1 MANETMEAIKD
12 DTTET
17 STENPPTEAPSAS
30 DASEVDGWRDDVT
43 RYLGDA
49 HERMTAL
56 ESKLDQIIE
65 IVSSKPESAAVTE
78 EKTEIEPAEEVTTE
92 EAAKPSKRLA
102 GILW

>member
-1 MANETMEAIKD
+1 MTDETMEATKD

-17 STENPPTEAPSAS
+17 STSDPPEQAPTPG
-30 DASEVDGWRDDVT
+30 DASEVDDWRDDVT
-43 RYLGDA
+43 RFLGDS

-56 ESKLDQIIE
+56 ESKLDKIIE
-65 IVSSKPESAAVTE
+65 LVSSKPEAAAVTE
-78 EKTEIEPAEEVTTE
+78 EKTEIEPAEEVATE